1 MEKLVLIDGHS
12 ILSRAFYGVPALNNS
27 SGLYTNAIY
36 GFLNIM
42 FKILDEENANYLAV
56 AFDLPEPTFRHQGFK
71 EYKGTRKPM
80 PEELLA
86 QVPLIKEVLQSMQI
100 PILSL
105 AGYEADDIIGTIAK
119 YYASQDLAVSILS
132 GDRDL
137 LQLADTYIKIRIPK
151 TSKGQ
156 TIVKDY
162 YPQDVL
168 EEYQVTPLEFIDV
181 KALMGDTSDNIP
193 GVPSIG
199 EKTATAIIKKYHS
212 IEEAFAKVEE
222 ITPKRARENL
232 KTHYDL
238 AEFSKWLA
246 TIKTDVPIQ
255 VELKNMYLDKIYNKE
270 SFAWIR
276 KLEFKSFFKRFEG
289 LEIEDI
295 KEFDLDIEI
304 ISSKAEAKKIVSQSK
319 IEKELGMGILYGMEA
334 LPFEEEKIEVMVGFS
349 ICFSQKVY
357 IIGNGMEIGE
367 EDIRGWILDILKY
380 HPSCAIL
387 HLKKLLKI
395 LGIEKYQNIY
405 DLSIAAYLL
414 NPLKDSYDI
423 DDIARDYLG
432 ENIPSY
438 QELIGKKDILE
449 SFIEKDNGVFRY
461 LGYQAKVSLQ
471 AKPILL
477 KDLEEKGMKD
487 IYLNMEMPLVYVLA
501 KMEERGIGVDAKRL
515 KDYSIELEKEIKE
528 VENQIYQDTGEVF
541 NINSPKQLGIILFEK
556 LHLPDGKKTKTGYS
570 TSADVLEKLAPTYP
584 VVSKILHFRH
594 LSKLNTTYAQGLAN
608 YIGEDSRIHGVFHQT
623 VTATGRIS
631 STDPNLQNIPIR
643 TEMGS
648 RIRDIF
654 VPSEGYVFI
663 DADYS
668 QIELRI
674 LASMSGDKGLIE
686 SYRSSIDIHTTT
698 ASHVFHVPVKEV
710 TPELRR
716 NAKAV
721 NFGVVYGISA
731 FGLSEDLSISRK
743 DALEYINNYFKTY
756 PDVKRFLDRNVTM
769 AKEEGYVK
777 TLYGRIRPIPEIKS
791 SNFMQ
796 RAFGD
801 RVAMNSPIQGTAAD
815 IMKLTMIAVE
825 EALLPYGEKARM
837 VLQVHDELLI
847 EVKEE
852 LAEEVKELVV
862 QTMREVADLSVTL
875 EVDANIGYTWL
886 EAK

>member
-295 KEFDLDIEI
+295 KEFALDIEI

-698 ASHVFHVPVKEV
+698 ASHVFHVPLKEV